1 MTSYF
6 NDNNGLFLRNPE
18 GGVES
23 VDLMRDAGWDFI
35 ALNIGDFPPAQWE
48 QKVIPKAQQAG
59 MAYLPWC
66 YVWNIN
72 DLAVLLAVADRWSAG
87 VHIQNH
93 EKQLDDGT
101 VPADQIAEMTG
112 DRDMAIS
119 TEAWLYNSV
128 DWSWLTKYPVMLQ
141 FFPFENGIWDF
152 YGCEKHARD
161 LGFSCVLF
169 TLGTYDVANGPHSG
183 GKEQPEPGDYETAFR
198 QPLTLYTAD
207 DLTYNYPAAYEIWM
221 PSLNQYREPCSIPV
235 LPPLTPEQCPY
246 TGPYYM
252 AGTKYKRVR
261 GKTVKALKIAMDRM
275 GIKAFPKP
283 TTYYGVELG
292 RAMGKW
298 KVSVD
303 LPANPNYGIPSWNA
317 LRGSVTEDGEYA
329 FNQEALQLIREDYE
343 AMQNG

>member
-1 MTSYF
+1 MDSYF
-6 NDNNGLFLRNPE
+6 NSKNGLFLRNPE

-23 VDLMRDAGWDFI
+23 VDLMKNAGWDFI
-35 ALNIGDFPPAQWE
+35 ACNIGDFRAEQWE
-48 QKVIPKAQQAG
+48 VKVIPKARAAG
-59 MAYLPWC
+59 VDYIPWL
-66 YVWNIN
+66 YVWNMQ
-72 DLAVLLAVADRWSAG
+72 DLAYLLVIADKWSGG

-101 VPADQIAEMTG
+101 VPVQIVAEMTG

-128 DWSWLTKYPVMLQ
+128 DWSWLNKWTVMLQ

-161 LGFSCVLF
+161 KGFSCVLF
-169 TLGTYDVANGPHSG
+169 TLGAYDVAGGPHSG
-183 GKEQPEPGDYETAFR
+183 GKAQPEPGDYEAAFK
-198 QPLTLYTAD
+198 QPLTIYTAD

-221 PSLNQYREPCSIPV
+221 PDSNRVPCSIPI
-235 LPPLTPEQCPY
+235 LPPLTPDQCPY

-252 AGTKYKRVR
+252 AGQKYKRIR
-261 GKTVKALKIAMDRM
+261 GKTVKALKIAMTRL
-275 GIKAFPKP
+275 GIKNFTNP

-292 RAMGKW
+292 KAMSKW

-303 LPANPNYGIPSWNA
+303 LAANPNYGIPSWEA
-317 LRGSVTEDGEYA
+317 LRGSVTENGEYA
-329 FNQEALQLIREDYE
+329 FNQEALQLIAEDYE